1 MKITFRLLQIFSFL
15 FMFSLSNLSAQ
26 ILNDKSNDANSN
38 SPVWIK
44 MMDDPKTN
52 YYEAVKAYD
61 EYWKHHVKPAGEE
74 EELSESSISAG
85 ERKRESK
92 KAERKGA
99 KIILTTEEIRIK
111 NEEETMKYQVKRF
124 EQWMREVKPF
134 VQEDGRILTDEERM
148 DIWKK
153 QQEEIRNQNK

>member
-1 MKITFRLLQIFSFL
+1 MKISLRLLLILTFLFTVSFL
-15 FMFSLSNLSAQ
+15 NSSAQ
-26 ILNDKSNDANSN
+26 VSDEKNSKDYSN
-38 SPVWIK
+38 SLLWIK

-52 YYEAVKAYD
+52 YYEALKVYE

-74 EELSESSISAG
+74 EEMKEGEKSAG

-92 KAERKGA
+92 RDEKNGA
-99 KIILTTEEIRIK
+99 KIILTTEELKIK

-134 VQEDGRILTDEERM
+134 VQEDGRILTDRERM
-148 DIWKK
+148 EIWNK
-153 QQEEIRNQNK
+153 QQEEIRNQKK

>member
-1 MKITFRLLQIFSFL
+1 MKNKFRHIVLTISQCL
-15 FMFSLSNLSAQ
+15 FSLLALHAQ
-26 ILNDKSNDANSN
+26 NSDNKSIGSISDN
-38 SPVWIK
+38 PQWIK

-52 YYEAVKAYD
+52 YYEAVKTYE

-74 EELSESSISAG
+74 EEMKEGEKSAG

-92 KAERKGA
+92 RDEKKGA
-99 KIILTTEEIRIK
+99 KIILTTEELKIK

-134 VQEDGRILTDEERM
+134 VQEDGRILTDRERM
-148 DIWKK
+148 DIWNK
-153 QQEEIRNQNK
+153 QQEEIKNQKK

>member
-1 MKITFRLLQIFSFL
+1 MKITFRFLQIFSFL

-26 ILNDKSNDANSN
+26 ILNDKNNNEYSN
-38 SPVWIK
+38 SPIWIK

-52 YYEAVKAYD
+52 YYDAVKAFD
-61 EYWKHHVKPAGEE
+61 EYWKHHIKPAGEE
-74 EELSESSISAG
+74 EELSEGSISTG

-92 KAERKGA
+92 KAEKKGA

-153 QQEEIRNQNK
+153 QQEEIRNQKK